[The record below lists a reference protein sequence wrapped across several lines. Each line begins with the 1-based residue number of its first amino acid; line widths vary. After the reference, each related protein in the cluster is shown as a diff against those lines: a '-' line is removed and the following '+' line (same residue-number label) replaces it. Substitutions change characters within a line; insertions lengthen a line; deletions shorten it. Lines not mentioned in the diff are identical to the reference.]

1 MNEFGRIDGVWHLNQ
16 ASECLRDLMHV
27 NEVNLGSERS
37 GMKLSSLTLKVL
49 SAPKGFPES

>member
-1 MNEFGRIDGVWHLNQ
+1 MASESK